1 MGIKGLYNFIV
12 KHVREPSMFAP
23 KPISLLRHKRIVID
37 SLIYAYKFNNFNT
50 GSLALYWTQ
59 FILTL
64 LTYDIKPVFVFDSV
78 DIPVNKKATI
88 EMRHLK
94 KNKQVET
101 IYQLRD
107 EMRQYAQ
114 LPKSDP
120 QPLPV
125 ELLDIEQACTG
136 RLVNV
141 NSATMSVD
149 EMEKYFARKISQL
162 KGIKREDMQ
171 TLHQLCQVF
180 GVEYYIAPGESDRL
194 CAYMFHEYGGHVEPS
209 NTYKIDYVMS
219 NDSDMLAYRCNVIKE
234 FNIFNGTFI
243 EFNFND
249 IVQHLHITAKLFTDL
264 CVLSG
269 TDYTHPVGTIQR
281 MYNALTRDKL
291 SIEKICQHAS
301 MMDDDIDALLQ
312 VREQWMDFDEFI
324 HGIDEYRIAQ
334 VFSFDTLVSFIQL
347 HVDASLVE
355 DEYAHL
361 RKLVYACADG

>member
-12 KHVREPSMFAP
+12 KHVRDPSMFAP
-23 KPISLLRHKRIVID
+23 KPISLLRHKRVVID

-59 FILTL
+59 FLLTL
-64 LTYDIKPVFVFDSV
+64 LAYDIRPVFIFDSV
-78 DIPVNKKATI
+78 DIPVNKKATV

-107 EMRQYAQ
+107 EMRRYAL

-162 KGIKREDMQ
+162 KGIKREDMH

-194 CAYMFHEYGGHVEPS
+194 CAYMFHE
-209 NTYKIDYVMS
+209 YKIDYVMS

-243 EFNFND
+243 EFNFTD
-249 IVQHLHITAKLFTDL
+249 IIQHLHITAKLFTDL

-291 SIEKICQHAS
+291 SINSICQNAY
-301 MMDDDIDALLQ
+301 MEEDDVDVLLQ
-312 VREQWMDFDEFI
+312 VRERWMDFDEFTN
-324 HGIDEYRIAQ
+324 GIDEYRS
-334 VFSFDTLVSFIQL
+334 VGCFNFDTLVSFIQL
-347 HVDASLVE
+347 HVDASLVQ
-355 DEYAHL
+355 DEYVPL
-361 RKLVYACADG
+361 RKLVYRVT